1 MQMENLGSTLC
12 PSSHF
17 INHKI
22 KFLHLK
28 KWLKRTISWNKCRSE
43 IKTPLRNNLDY
54 MIDPT
59 FRNINR
65 LVLSFKNGNNDPM
78 RDSFHQY
85 YMSLAEIKD
94 LDTLIDNKP
103 IFDQPIKNKQKAC
116 EELFEML
123 RNNDYG
129 KENLLDHSLH
139 QNY

>member
-1 MQMENLGSTLC
+1 
-12 PSSHF
+12 
-17 INHKI
+17 
-22 KFLHLK
+22 
-28 KWLKRTISWNKCRSE
+28 
-43 IKTPLRNNLDY
+43 